1 MKRNIELSI
10 SNVIGGERN
19 AWGEQDNGSQLACKA
34 DLRAVAAYLQA
45 MSEEP
50 IDGKVTIGKLTV
62 EIHVGRCS
70 ECRGSGRKW
79 RGGEGNTCPKCKGSG
94 REPEVEP
101 AKFTCPVETCDAF
114 GIETPGNYERLCHFC
129 KTPLVQRTP

>member
-1 MKRNIELSI
+1 MSLHKRNIELSI
-10 SNVIGGERN
+10 CMVNS
-19 AWGEQDNGSQLACKA
+19 WGEQDNGPQFACKA

-62 EIHVGRCS
+62 EIRVGRCTM
-70 ECRGSGRKW
+70 C
-79 RGGEGNTCPKCKGSG
+79 GGGGNWCTRCNGTG

-101 AKFTCPVETCDAF
+101 EASSP
-114 GIETPGNYERLCHFC
+114 
-129 KTPLVQRTP
+129 